1 LAHLNH
7 KNFAMDKKTMIRFLK
22 EKRRG
27 SYTLLVAMY
36 ADLFPSMSISMALTV
51 IKEDL
56 EKESGANLE
65 LHYFSLA
72 RAISRFKKKARIKPV
87 AEAKQT
93 WDFKDANEIRDGQSS
108 PGRFKVNAYK
118 VKQGQDV

>member
-1 LAHLNH
+1 
-7 KNFAMDKKTMIRFLK
+7 MEKKTIIRFLN

-56 EKESGANLE
+56 EKESSASVE
-65 LHYFSLA
+65 LNYFSLA
-72 RAISRFKKKARIKPV
+72 RAVARLKKKGGMKSE
-87 AEAKQT
+87 AETKKK
-93 WDFKDANEIRDGQSS
+93 WEFKDANEIKNRQLS
-108 PGRFKVNAYK
+108 PGMFTANVNKA
-118 VKQGQDV
+118 KQSQDVQ